1 MSFEEDRL
9 VSPKGAERQKDGN
22 DRNNYRDDPYQN
34 KDKPWWSQDDPDHEE
49 KNCQEGN
56 LSFKKTGSL
65 LLCEISTIEQV
76 QLNETGAAAV
86 RQFLTSE

>member
-1 MSFEEDRL
+1 MVVTGRS
-9 VSPKGAERQKDGN
+9 G
-22 DRNNYRDDPYQN
+22 Y
-34 KDKPWWSQDDPDHEE
+34 EE

>member
-1 MSFEEDRL
+1 M
-9 VSPKGAERQKDGN
+9 GAGRQKDGN

-65 LLCEISTIEQV
+65 LLCKITTMEQV
-76 QLNETGAAAV
+76 QLNGTGAAAV

>member
-1 MSFEEDRL
+1 M
-9 VSPKGAERQKDGN
+9 VVTGH
-22 DRNNYRDDPYQN
+22 
-34 KDKPWWSQDDPDHEE
+34 PDHEE

>member
-1 MSFEEDRL
+1 MKKRI
-9 VSPKGAERQKDGN
+9 AR
-22 DRNNYRDDPYQN
+22 
-34 KDKPWWSQDDPDHEE
+34 
-49 KNCQEGN
+49 EGN